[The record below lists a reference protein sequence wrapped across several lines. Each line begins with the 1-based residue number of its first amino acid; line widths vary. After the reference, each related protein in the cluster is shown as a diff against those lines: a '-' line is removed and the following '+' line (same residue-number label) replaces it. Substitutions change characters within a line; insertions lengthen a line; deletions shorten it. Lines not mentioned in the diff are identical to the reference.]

1 MSKIKVLQRLMF
13 ANEPTYSCQL
23 IVYENSSRV
32 ITEFLKHWILIVDK
46 KVPLLVVVLADQL
59 EDKAIH

>member
-1 MSKIKVLQRLMF
+1 MF

-23 IVYENSSRV
+23 IVYENYSRV

>member
-1 MSKIKVLQRLMF
+1 MF